1 MFATLREITARKS
14 LMPACNLRLEE
25 YGCRI
30 TKMKIDPDGIRAWL
44 KFDGLS
50 GALGVR
56 TTDISLS
63 DDAGHISFGQFD
75 TTVPLATKILH
86 TAFRDPIPV
95 NPEYAPVLRFGKN
108 RTFGNFLSL
117 HTLHAHL
124 IRHPHSDPARPR
136 RRRRMVH
143 LALPYLRYLSPE
155 IQRTFTGEPVSHRA
169 SLFCFQSAGSE
180 VIPFL

>member
-1 MFATLREITARKS
+1 
-14 LMPACNLRLEE
+14 
-25 YGCRI
+25 
-30 TKMKIDPDGIRAWL
+30 MKIDPDGIRAWL

-86 TAFRDPIPV
+86 TAFRAPIPV

-108 RTFGNFLSL
+108 RTFGNFLSEL
-117 HTLHAHL
+117 GLS
-124 IRHPHSDPARPR
+124 IRC
-136 RRRRMVH
+136 M
-143 LALPYLRYLSPE
+143 
-155 IQRTFTGEPVSHRA
+155 RA
-169 SLFCFQSAGSE
+169 SSIILILTLLGLAAAAGWY
-180 VIPFL
+180 IWRYHI

>member
-14 LMPACNLRLEE
+14 LIPACNLRLEE

-63 DDAGHISFGQFD
+63 DDAGHI
-75 TTVPLATKILH
+75 IL
-86 TAFRDPIPV
+86 
-95 NPEYAPVLRFGKN
+95 
-108 RTFGNFLSL
+108 
-117 HTLHAHL
+117 
-124 IRHPHSDPARPR
+124 
-136 RRRRMVH
+136 
-143 LALPYLRYLSPE
+143 
-155 IQRTFTGEPVSHRA
+155 A
-169 SLFCFQSAGSE
+169 SLTRQCPWLRKSCTQPSGP
-180 VIPFL
+180 PFP

>member
-1 MFATLREITARKS
+1 
-14 LMPACNLRLEE
+14 
-25 YGCRI
+25 
-30 TKMKIDPDGIRAWL
+30 MKIDPDGIRAWL

-108 RTFGNFLSL
+108 RTFGNFLSEL
-117 HTLHAHL
+117 GLSIRCMRTSSVILILTLL
-124 IRHPHSDPARPR
+124 G
-136 RRRRMVH
+136 
-143 LALPYLRYLSPE
+143 LAAAAGWYILSPE

>member
-75 TTVPLATKILH
+75 TTVPLATKILR

-108 RTFGNFLSL
+108 RTFGNFLSEL
-117 HTLHAHL
+117 GLS
-124 IRHPHSDPARPR
+124 IRC
-136 RRRRMVH
+136 M
-143 LALPYLRYLSPE
+143 
-155 IQRTFTGEPVSHRA
+155 RA
-169 SLFCFQSAGSE
+169 SSIILILTLLGLAAAAGWY
-180 VIPFL
+180 IWRYHI